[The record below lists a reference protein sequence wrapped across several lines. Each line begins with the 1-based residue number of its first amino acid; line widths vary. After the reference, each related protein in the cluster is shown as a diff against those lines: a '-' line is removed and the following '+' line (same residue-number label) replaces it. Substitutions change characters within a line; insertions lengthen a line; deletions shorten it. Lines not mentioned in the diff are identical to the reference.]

1 MLSGI
6 QNFFLYAARISPA
19 LWGGLLVTLRL
30 FAITL
35 VVSLPLGLIISLGGV
50 SKFRPLRGLVSIY
63 TWVLRGTP
71 LMLQLFFVYFA
82 LPYIIPGLILD
93 RFPAAATA
101 FILNYAAYFA
111 EIFRGGIQSIDKG
124 QYEACKTLGFSYAQ
138 TMKRIV
144 IPQTVKRV
152 LPPLSNE
159 TITLIK
165 DTALAAVISVP
176 DMLKASTDALNRD
189 GNATALVVAAMVY
202 LALTLVLTLIFRKL
216 ERRYSFGEQ
225 KGN

>member
-1 MLSGI
+1 MLASI
-6 QNFFLYAARISPA
+6 QHFFQYAVSISPA
-19 LWGGLLVTLRL
+19 LWSGLLVTLRL

-82 LPYIIPGLILD
+82 LPYIIPGLVLD

-124 QYEACKTLGFSYAQ
+124 QYEACKTLGFSYVQ

-152 LPPLSNE
+152 LPPISNE

-165 DTALAAVISVP
+165 DTALATVLGVP
-176 DMLKASTDALNRD
+176 DLLKMAKDAVNRDTDAI
-189 GNATALVVAAMVY
+189 ALVIAAIIY
-202 LALTLVLTLIFRKL
+202 LMLTLMMTVIFRKL
-216 ERRYSFGEQ
+216 EKRYSFGEQ

>member
-1 MLSGI
+1 MFATI
-6 QNFFLYAARISPA
+6 QHFFTYAASISPA
-19 LWGGLLVTLRL
+19 LWSGLLVTLRL

-35 VVSLPLGLIISLGGV
+35 VVSLPLGLLISLGGV
-50 SKFRPLRGLVSIY
+50 SKFRPLRGIVSIY

-82 LPYIIPGLILD
+82 LPYIIPGLVLD

-111 EIFRGGIQSIDKG
+111 EIFRGGIESIDKG
-124 QYEACKTLGFSYAQ
+124 QYEACKTLGFSYGQ

-152 LPPLSNE
+152 LPPISNE

-165 DTALAAVISVP
+165 DTALATVIGVP
-176 DMLKASTDALNRD
+176 DLLKMGKDALNRD
-189 GNATALVVAAMVY
+189 GDAIALVIAAVIY
-202 LALTLVLTLIFRKL
+202 LALTLVMTLIFRKL
-216 ERRYSFGEQ
+216 ERRYSFGDK
-225 KGN
+225 KGK